1 MHGYQE
7 VTSSSGFKLNA
18 KTPIHLPNK
27 HYRVWW
33 PESTKLIQQ
42 KNDVLVDTVAGQAAV
57 VEAASQAGFSSVCD
71 FLLAQALVY
80 CVAVA

>member
-1 MHGYQE
+1 M
-7 VTSSSGFKLNA
+7 
-18 KTPIHLPNK
+18 
-27 HYRVWW
+27 
-33 PESTKLIQQ
+33 IQQ